1 MPAPPERPRPTGR
14 RPGDSG
20 TRDAIL
26 DAALAL
32 FAERGYDGASL
43 RAIAAAAGVDPG
55 LIRHFF
61 GDKEALFATAVADR
75 MQVAHL
81 LARAASADPTTAGR
95 AMTEAYLG
103 LWEGPDTGPIVR
115 ALVRSATTS
124 ESAARM
130 MREMIG
136 PRIHDATGG
145 DTALA
150 GRIALAASNLLGV
163 AMARYVIG
171 VGPVVDLPRDEL
183 VDRLAPVVQH
193 YLTGA

>member
-1 MPAPPERPRPTGR
+1 MPTPPRQRPTGR

-32 FAERGYDGASL
+32 FADRGYDGASL

-61 GDKEALFATAVADR
+61 GDKEGLFATAVADR
-75 MQVAHL
+75 MQVADL
-81 LARAASADPTTAGR
+81 LARAASADPATVGR

-103 LWEGPDTGPIVR
+103 LWEDPGTGPIVR

-124 ESAARM
+124 PGAAHM

-136 PRIHDATGG
+136 PRLRDATGG
-145 DTALA
+145 DADLA
-150 GRIALAASNLLGV
+150 RRVALAASNLLGV
-163 AMARYVIG
+163 AVARYVVQ

-193 YLTGA
+193 YLTGE